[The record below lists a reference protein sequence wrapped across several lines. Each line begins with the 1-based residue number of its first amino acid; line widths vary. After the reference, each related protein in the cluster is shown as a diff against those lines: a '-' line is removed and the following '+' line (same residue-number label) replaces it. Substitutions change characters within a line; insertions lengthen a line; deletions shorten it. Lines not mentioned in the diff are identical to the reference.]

1 MRAWAASAEGPAVLL
16 FTRSRDLEVWIDTL
30 GDRSAKG
37 TTAPEAEDG
46 PPPAD
51 HHLDVTDLT
60 IEEQVAAVTA
70 LWIDTPQTHPLR
82 TPMRVAARARQ

>member
-1 MRAWAASAEGPAVLL
+1 MRAWAAAAEGPAVLL

-37 TTAPEAEDG
+37 TTSPEAEDG

-51 HHLDVTDLT
+51 HHL
-60 IEEQVAAVTA
+60 
-70 LWIDTPQTHPLR
+70 
-82 TPMRVAARARQ
+82 